1 MSNIYS
7 ETSFCLLNGKPT
19 ELKIFDIFDFRKF
32 DTFHGVTY
40 SASRKFI
47 LKYLFNYRSLDLIVG
62 IPKDAM
68 QKEIHNT
75 FEDMNN
81 FYKVHYKKPS
91 DFDLKKDFLGAEMYI
106 PPRGVIHSKIYLL
119 SNKKLGNYRVI
130 TGSANLSMAAFSNQ
144 KDQYEEINISDNKED
159 YDLYLNRYLEL
170 RNKTIGYMDM
180 ETKKYLRKL
189 GYFKD

>member
-32 DTFHGVTY
+32 DTFYGVTY

-68 QKEIHNT
+68 QKEIHDT

-81 FYKVHYKKPS
+81 FYKVHYKKPTVAG
-91 DFDLKKDFLGAEMYI
+91 FKGFPEAVKN
-106 PPRGVIHSKIYLL
+106 P
-119 SNKKLGNYRVI
+119 
-130 TGSANLSMAAFSNQ
+130 
-144 KDQYEEINISDNKED
+144 
-159 YDLYLNRYLEL
+159 
-170 RNKTIGYMDM
+170 TIIAPNPNDW
-180 ETKKYLRKL
+180 
-189 GYFKD
+189 